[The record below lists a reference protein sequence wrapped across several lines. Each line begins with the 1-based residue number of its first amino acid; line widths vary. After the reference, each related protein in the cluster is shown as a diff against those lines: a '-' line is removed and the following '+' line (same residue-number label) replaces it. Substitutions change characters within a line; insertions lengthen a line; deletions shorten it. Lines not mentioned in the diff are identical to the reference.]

1 MYICFML
8 FFNYGYPG
16 ARCMFWG
23 GGNAGRALACYALQ
37 LVQTASWQQG
47 VCVFSTLT
55 WRSCKWLPTYCLL
68 WRRSGDWARG
78 CWLGEFVPSRWQIR
92 RVCFDPLGGSMGIPA
107 SRQWVC
113 VCISIVCFGGN
124 RGIGPGAVGL
134 GGLSLAGFWVCFGPL
149 GAPWG
154 CLQAGQGCVF
164 VFICCML
171 THLTPPP
178 PWPPTRTTH
187 TEPGPPT
194 KTK

>member
-1 MYICFML
+1 MRSNWYKRQAGSRVCAYL
-8 FFNYGYPG
+8 AHSPG
-16 ARCMFWG
+16 ALASGYLPIVCFG
-23 GGNAGRALACYALQ
+23 GG
-37 LVQTASWQQG
+37 
-47 VCVFSTLT
+47 
-55 WRSCKWLPTYCLL
+55 
-68 WRRSGDWARG
+68 RG
-78 CWLGEFVPSRWQIR
+78 IGPGAVGLGIGEFVPSRWQIR
-92 RVCFDPLGGSMGIPA
+92 RVCFDLLGGSMGEPA

-113 VCISIVCFGGN
+113 VCISIACFGGN

-134 GGLSLAGFWVCFGPL
+134 GDLSLAGFWVCFGPL

-154 CLQAGQGCVF
+154 RLQAGQGCVF

-187 TEPGPPT
+187 TEPEPPT